1 MVDVMNNAER
11 LNNARLVGQNSPADF
26 HVPKNGA
33 ADNYSQKNE
42 GNSHEE
48 RLYNARRSSVGG
60 AINKAKDVASLATPV
75 GAFSLLGQIKFLAD
89 IPYAAA
95 LGAAILKDLL
105 DLVFIGSLPG
115 VGTVITILC
124 SIFIFMMML
133 IVGSGDKKKAFSG
146 MFKKVGLI
154 FGGTLVE
161 FLPGLDF
168 LPVETLTVAGIYYLT
183 LTERMHNAK
192 ADNYEQDNEDEQEAA

>member
-1 MVDVMNNAER
+1 MKDGIDHSER
-11 LNNARLVGQNSPADF
+11 LNNARLVGQDSPADF

-42 GNSHEE
+42 SDGHEE
-48 RLYNARRSSVGG
+48 RLNNAREGSVSG
-60 AINKAKDVASLATPV
+60 AMNKVRDIASLATPM
-75 GAFSLLGQIKFLAD
+75 GAFSVLKQIKFLAD
-89 IPYAAA
+89 LPYAAA

-133 IVGSGDKKKAFSG
+133 LVGSGNKKKAVSG
-146 MFKKVGLI
+146 MFKKGGLI
-154 FGGTLVE
+154 LGGTLVE

-168 LPVETLTVAGIYYLT
+168 LPIETLTVAGIYYLT
-183 LTERMHNAK
+183 LVERMHNSK
-192 ADNYEQDNEDEQEAA
+192 VNKYEQDNEDDQEVA